1 MQRVKVRRKY
11 MPIKF
16 DLSAFSRRR
25 SAKFAFASLIAIVF
39 ITLVTFTARAWRNKY
54 RSVAKPKLAA
64 PHLSTAAHDRLHSRL
79 ARQPEAARLLRRLG
93 KRFLAPGREVTTLIG
108 ALKIGAQHH
117 TARITRSQ
125 ADDGESLTIGLNG
138 GPATLTW
145 DGKDGARAGSGAANG
160 QTLALLERI
169 ALDSPDQFILAQLR
183 GANYYV
189 VSHIARPS
197 ETGAADDYTGPTW
210 KIVRVSEPENSTL
223 ADPRSSWRLYYIN
236 TATGLIDKV
245 LSQEQGETITAEL
258 SGWTSQDG
266 EQVPTRI
273 TWTRNKQVVMELSL
287 NNFGHGPKQ

>member
-1 MQRVKVRRKY
+1 

-16 DLSAFSRRR
+16 DLSAFTRRR
-25 SAKFAFASLIAIVF
+25 SAKFALASLIAIVV
-39 ITLVTFTARAWRNKY
+39 ITLAPFIARAWLNKHS
-54 RSVAKPKLAA
+54 SVAKPNLAA
-64 PHLSTAAHDRLHSRL
+64 PHLPTAARDRLYSRL
-79 ARQPEAARLLRRLG
+79 ARQPEAARLQRRLG
-93 KRFLAPGREVTTLIG
+93 NRFLAPGREVTTLIG
-108 ALKIGAQHH
+108 ALKIGAQQY

-125 ADDGESLTIGLNG
+125 ADDGESLTVGLNS

-145 DGKDGARAGSGAANG
+145 DGKDGAKTGSIAANG
-160 QTLALLERI
+160 ETLALLERI

-189 VSHIARPS
+189 VSHDARPS
-197 ETGAADDYTGPTW
+197 EAGAADEYAGPTW

-223 ADPRSSWRLYYIN
+223 IKPRSSWRLYYIN

-245 LSQEQGETITAEL
+245 LSQEQGETIIAEL

-266 EQVPTRI
+266 EHVPTRI
-273 TWTRNKQVVMELSL
+273 TWTRKKQVVMELSL